1 MNLMKE
7 LALART
13 NPDSG
18 QPRTS
23 MVSLRLSR
31 EEEVALRA
39 EADEQGESLSQFI
52 REVLRRRAEG
62 LRGGTADLRLYSTAY
77 TAVEGGMAFEAK
89 DGTLVPRTVQPYI
102 AISWSG

>member
-1 MNLMKE
+1 MEE

-23 MVSLRLSR
+23 MVSVRLSR
-31 EEEVALRA
+31 EEEEALRA

-52 REVLRRRAEG
+52 RDVLRRRGEG
-62 LRGGTADLRLYSTAY
+62 LRGGTADLHLYSGTS
-77 TAVEGGMAFEAK
+77 TTVEGGMAFEAK
-89 DGTLVPRTVQPYI
+89 DGTLVPRTVQPYVTT
-102 AISWSG
+102 SWSG